1 MSQKGISFRLNTQ
14 ITSIAILIIAAI
26 VYLNYHFSNKILVG
40 KIEEG
45 AINQSN
51 LVISRISRITIG
63 AEEIAKNI
71 SHQALYFHKN
81 NDLNLLI
88 SQVLASNE
96 ILESIHIELLNKE
109 QNRFIKFSSN
119 RQGQLIC
126 NPDSTASE
134 RYLLQLNSGD
144 KSLIHGIWSDPFYCK
159 YDSTH
164 LLVSYKMPI
173 YIPDSKQIA
182 GIVSCEIS
190 LRMMQQM
197 LSDIKIGE
205 NAYAFII
212 DKTGELIT
220 HPKQEWILNKNLFEQ
235 SSLISQEKTKEI
247 KSKIQ
252 SGGIGEDHGISQ
264 YLNKQKAWFYFS
276 PLSNSNWT
284 VIIVFPEKEL
294 YKDIGIGF
302 WKIILVSG
310 VGIFILFLLNM
321 FVFSRILDPLIRI
334 THAIQRF
341 SSIPGK
347 ERKTKNEIRML
358 AESLEDWQVK
368 YGILINDQSKTAIE
382 KIKFEKDMKSAR
394 EIQLEIVPSGNPVF
408 PEHPEID
415 IFAVL
420 KPAEIIGGDLYDYFF
435 IDKNHLL
442 IAIGDV
448 SGKGIP
454 ASLFMAI
461 ASTLI
466 KVNAKILSAK
476 DIVNEVNKE
485 LSERNSNQYFVTLF
499 LGILD
504 VRNGI
509 MDYCNA
515 AHNYP
520 YILHPDGTFKT
531 LTKSHGLPLG
541 IYKDKTYKNSIIEL
555 QAGDMM
561 FLYTDGVIN
570 SKDLHNQHYGTDK
583 LEKNIQNLT
592 DLSSEE
598 VVTRLL
604 KSIILFEGE
613 TEQADDISLMVIK
626 YLNKTETQT

>member
-1 MSQKGISFRLNTQ
+1 MSHKGISFRLNSH
-14 ITSIAILIIAAI
+14 ITSIAILIIATI
-26 VYLNYHFSNKILVG
+26 VYINYHFSNKILVG

-63 AEEIAKNI
+63 AEEIAKNV
-71 SHQALYFHKN
+71 SNQALYFQKN
-81 NDLNLLI
+81 NDLDLLLR
-88 SQVLASNE
+88 QVVASNN
-96 ILESIHIELLNKE
+96 ILESIHVELLNE
-109 QNRFIKFSSN
+109 QQNRFFKFSSN
-119 RQGQLIC
+119 KQGQLIC
-126 NPDSTASE
+126 NPDSIALE
-134 RYLLQLNSGD
+134 QYLLKLNFGD
-144 KSLIHGIWSDPFYCK
+144 KSLISGIWSDPFYCK

-173 YIPDSKQIA
+173 YYPDSKEFA

-190 LRMMQQM
+190 LKLMQQM
-197 LSDIKIGE
+197 LSDLKIGE
-205 NAYAFII
+205 NVYAFII
-212 DKTGELIT
+212 DKTGNFIT
-220 HPKQEWILNKNLFEQ
+220 HPKKEWIMNKNLFEKPSGFFENKTEEMEAKMT
-235 SSLISQEKTKEI
+235 SSA
-247 KSKIQ
+247 
-252 SGGIGEDHGISQ
+252 SGAGHGISQ
-264 YLNKQKAWFYFS
+264 YLNKQKAWFYYS

-284 VIIVFPEKEL
+284 VIIVFPEEEL
-294 YKDIGIGF
+294 YKDIEIGF
-302 WKIILVSG
+302 RKIILVSG
-310 VGIFILFLLNM
+310 IGIIILFLLNM
-321 FVFSRILDPLIRI
+321 FVFRRMLDPLVRV
-334 THAIQRF
+334 TRAIQRF
-341 SSIPGK
+341 SSIPGQ
-347 ERKTKNEIRML
+347 ERKTKNEIKML

-368 YGILINDQSKTAIE
+368 YGILINDQTKTAKE

-394 EIQLEIVPSGNPVF
+394 EIHFNIVPSGKPAF

-415 IFAVL
+415 IYAIL

-435 IDKNHLL
+435 IDKYHLL

-466 KVNAKILSAK
+466 KEKAKILSSK
-476 DIVNEVNKE
+476 DIVTQVNKE

-520 YILHPDGTFKT
+520 YIIHANGTFNS
-531 LTKSHGLPLG
+531 LSKSHGLPLG

-555 QAGDMM
+555 QTSDMI

-570 SKDLHNQHYGTDK
+570 SKDAHNQDYGIDK
-583 LEKNIQNLT
+583 LEKNIQNFN

-598 VVTRLL
+598 VVNRLL
-604 KSIILFEGE
+604 KSILLFEGE
-613 TEQADDISLMVIK
+613 TQQTDDISLMAIK
-626 YLNKTETQT
+626 YLNKTETQA